1 MAAACGEGRARVWWG
16 RCFID
21 DRRGSAAVEFGILA
35 IPFFLLV
42 FAIIEVALQF
52 FVAEILDTAT
62 SQAARLIRTGEAYHA
77 GMTGHTF
84 KARICANMVALVDC
98 QSHLHI
104 DVQTYSAFADYQ
116 ATSPVDADG
125 NVVAEPFTAGAPK
138 QKLIIVVRAFYS
150 WPVFFALLP
159 HPGVRTAA
167 GEVLLSS
174 VQAFRTEYFP

>member
-77 GMTGHTF
+77 GL
-84 KARICANMVALVDC
+84 A
-98 QSHLHI
+98 
-104 DVQTYSAFADYQ
+104 DVEEERAD
-116 ATSPVDADG
+116 AHGLGCPPGGRLPVDQRHDHR
-125 NVVAEPFTAGAPK
+125 
-138 QKLIIVVRAFYS
+138 LRA
-150 WPVFFALLP
+150 AQ
-159 HPGVRTAA
+159 GDN
-167 GEVLLSS
+167 LS
-174 VQAFRTEYFP
+174 FKR